1 MGPMPVLTETECRDF
16 LKAAH
21 DTSHPPP
28 LDWNKGHAVNSRV
41 FYKIATHPA
50 ILNEVTKILGEN
62 VMLWGASI
70 QKQSPNEI
78 HPWHSDI
85 ESAASGGKTVSVWI
99 GLKNINQYTSL
110 VCIPYS
116 HRFGETI
123 QEVRYK
129 LGINR
134 HKTNNKDIVGWAK
147 QRDNRS
153 SLILPGMKE
162 GEAIFFD
169 GQLWHK
175 SHNQTQD
182 IRFALLLQYAC
193 PDAKIRIR
201 ISITWIGR
209 FNNFKHQN
217 QPVLWSEAVIHLS
230 VTGLYRLPWPS
241 MANRIQN

>member
-78 HPWHSDI
+78 LPWHSDI

-110 VCIPYS
+110 VCIPCS

-162 GEAIFFD
+162 GEAILFD

-175 SHNQTQD
+175 SHNQT
-182 IRFALLLQYAC
+182 AGYPLCTSA
-193 PDAKIRIR
+193 
-201 ISITWIGR
+201 SICLSR
-209 FNNFKHQN
+209 RQN
-217 QPVLWSEAVIHLS
+217 THSGFQ
-230 VTGLYRLPWPS
+230 
-241 MANRIQN
+241 